1 VPTVRDQRRLRT
13 LLVAAGVA
21 VLAFALLAVGALQ
34 LLPRN
39 AATGPTGPTKPG
51 ATTAAGIL
59 VPLNGT
65 PTNVA
70 FGRTL
75 GRPDAPVRLIVWSD
89 FQCADCK
96 AFAQE
101 TLPQLI
107 ARYVSGGRLR
117 IEFRDLAVV
126 GPESSAAAAAAR
138 CADQQDK
145 FWPYHDVLFANQ
157 AAENSGQLGPKRL
170 KDMADAVGV
179 DRTKFD
185 VCLPAGDLFNA
196 ISAET
201 KQGQARGS
209 GDPVLDFGSVVLEG
223 SPPVAQLTQTIDTL
237 LANAPTPAPSASAGA
252 SGASASP

>member
-1 VPTVRDQRRLRT
+1 VPTARDPRRLRT
-13 LLVAAGVA
+13 LLIAAGVA
-21 VLAFALLAVGALQ
+21 ILGLALLAVGALQ
-34 LLPRN
+34 LLPRSGP
-39 AATGPTGPTKPG
+39 TGPTGPTKPG
-51 ATTAAGIL
+51 ATSAAGIL

-65 PTNVA
+65 PTNIA

-96 AFAQE
+96 AFAQA

-107 ARYVSGGRLR
+107 SEYVTGGRLR
-117 IEFRDLAVV
+117 IEFRDLALV

-170 KDMADAVGV
+170 KEMADAIGL

-185 VCLPAGDLFNA
+185 ACLPSGDLFNA

-209 GDPVLDFGSVVLEG
+209 GAPILDFGTVVMEG
-223 SPPVAQLTQTIDTL
+223 SPPDDQLKQTIDTL
-237 LANAPTPAPSASAGA
+237 LANAPSRAPSPSAGA

>member
-1 VPTVRDQRRLRT
+1 
-13 LLVAAGVA
+13 
-21 VLAFALLAVGALQ
+21 VLALQ
-34 LLPRN
+34 FLP
-39 AATGPTGPTKPG
+39 AG
-51 ATTAAGIL
+51 ATRQGPAAPGTRTTAGIL

-89 FQCADCK
+89 FQCADCR
-96 AFAQE
+96 AFAQG

-107 ARYVSGGRLR
+107 TGYVTAGRLR

-170 KDMADAVGV
+170 KEMADALGL

-185 VCLPAGDLFNA
+185 ACLPGGDLFNA

-209 GDPVLDFGSVVLEG
+209 GVPVLDFGTVVLEG
-223 SPPVAQLTQTIDTL
+223 SPPLDQLKQTIDTL